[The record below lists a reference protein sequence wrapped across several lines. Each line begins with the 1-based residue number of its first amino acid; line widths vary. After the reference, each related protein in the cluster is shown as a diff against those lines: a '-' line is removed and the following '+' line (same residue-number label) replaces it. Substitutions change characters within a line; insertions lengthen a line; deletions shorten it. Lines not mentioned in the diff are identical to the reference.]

1 MRKICNPW
9 LGSEGYKCF
18 GCSPDNPIGVHME
31 FFEDGEDVVCFWH
44 PQEHFQGWINT
55 LHGGIQSTLID
66 EIASWV
72 VFRKLQTTGVTT
84 KLEASF
90 HKPVMTTDSLITLRA
105 HLKET
110 KRNLA
115 FIEVS
120 LMNSLDEV
128 CTTGKAVYFTFT
140 KEKAKEMGFS
150 ECGLEGEELM
160 F

>member
-84 KLEASF
+84 KLEVSF
-90 HKPVMTTDSLITLRA
+90 HKPVMTTDSLMQM
-105 HLKET
+105 HFMK
-110 KRNLA
+110 KCRNRQ
-115 FIEVS
+115 FDYVKS
-120 LMNSLDEV
+120 PP
-128 CTTGKAVYFTFT
+128 
-140 KEKAKEMGFS
+140 
-150 ECGLEGEELM
+150 
-160 F
+160 